1 MDSFDFIQ
9 CEEDS
14 GYEAY
19 QAQLEVQEY
28 LDSDEFVEE
37 LNAELAIISQTEKE
51 LNAVDFVV

>member
-19 QAQLEVQEY
+19 QAQQELEQY
-28 LDSDEFVEE
+28 LESDEFREE
-37 LNAELAIISQTEKE
+37 LNKELAILAQIEKE
-51 LNAVDFVV
+51 LNAVDFVA

>member
-19 QAQLEVQEY
+19 QAQLEVQQY
-28 LDSDEFVEE
+28 LDSDEFIDDLNKE
-37 LNAELAIISQTEKE
+37 LSMIANSEKE
-51 LNAVDFVV
+51 LNAVDIGL